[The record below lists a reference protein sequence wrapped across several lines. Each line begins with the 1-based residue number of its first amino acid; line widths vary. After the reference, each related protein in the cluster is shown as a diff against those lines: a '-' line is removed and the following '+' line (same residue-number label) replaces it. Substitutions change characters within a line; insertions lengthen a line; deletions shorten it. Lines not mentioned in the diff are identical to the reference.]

1 MIDKKNA
8 MEAFRTYT
16 ANYDPGVPMIMHKIR
31 HSARVC
37 ANAERIA
44 ASIKPALS
52 EEDVRFAWL
61 LGLVH
66 DIGRF
71 EQVRRYNT
79 FIDAV
84 SVDHAELSAD
94 ILFRDGLIRSFTDG
108 ALSEEDERT
117 AETAV
122 RTHNKLTIPD
132 GLDERTL
139 QFCQILRDAD
149 KTDIFRLVAEMP
161 FETRVGASRSL
172 FTDAEEACPEVM
184 ECVYEHRCIPRDIR
198 MSVFDGHISHCCLA
212 FELVYPDT
220 RRMVSEQGWLH
231 ILLSPVDQEG
241 NRLWSDR
248 ATEQLRIVREEIE
261 KCWGHPVHIAD
272 P

>member
-8 MEAFRTYT
+8 MEAFRAYT
-16 ANYDPGVPMIMHKIR
+16 AQYDPGVPMIMHKIR

-44 ASIKPALS
+44 LSIKPALS

-71 EQVRRYNT
+71 EQVRRYHT
-79 FIDAV
+79 FIDSV

-94 ILFRDGLIRSFTDG
+94 ILFRDGLIRSFTG
-108 ALSEEDERT
+108 GELGKEDERT

-122 RTHNKLTIPD
+122 RTHNKLTLPE
-132 GLDERTL
+132 GLNERAQ
-139 QFCQILRDAD
+139 QFCHILRDAD

-161 FETRVGASRSL
+161 FEERVGSSRSL
-172 FTDAEEACPEVM
+172 FTDAEEACPEVII
-184 ECVYEHRCIPRDIR
+184 YK
-198 MSVFDGHISHCCLA
+198 A
-212 FELVYPDT
+212 FVQ
-220 RRMVSEQGWLH
+220 RMVDGSEDIVQDFFQALQLFLTVGQHVNVVALQLIVFKCLGEQFKVLVEQGLG
-231 ILLSPVDQEG
+231 LDVE
-241 NRLWSDR
+241 
-248 ATEQLRIVREEIE
+248 
-261 KCWGHPVHIAD
+261 AD
-272 P
+272 FGGW